1 MSSSYPNFL
10 LPVTSVFFG
19 CCLLSVEAAHAAD
32 TYVQP
37 SAEVRVESN
46 DNIDL
51 DPAGISDSNVQG
63 YIADLDA
70 LIGIATPRSNTSI
83 RPRVRLQEYPDREEF
98 QEVEAFFD
106 FLTTYRWERA
116 DFRLLA
122 RYSRQDDY
130 NAELPDGGTDP
141 IDPNEPNNPDSGT
154 FVIGE
159 TRTRYSVA
167 PELAFDLTE
176 RLRAGVQSQYQAV
189 RFDSDDLDNKVD
201 YDFIEGAGFVRWA
214 LDERSALLAS
224 IYANLYEAT
233 DDSTETEAY
242 GGTFGYE
249 YQWSETTGLA
259 LEILY
264 EQNTTTDFD
273 PPFEFEE
280 ESSGMGGQLTAFRKG
295 EVSEW
300 RFSVGRQFIPTG
312 ASGKAES
319 DQIRVQYQRDLT
331 ERLAFTGTGRYE
343 SRNAIT
349 TAGASNNRDYARADV
364 ALRWMFSSTWF
375 VNGGYSYI
383 WQDRE
388 DAIDSADNNR
398 FFIGVGFKAL
408 DRQQR

>member
-1 MSSSYPNFL
+1 MSFSYPDWRRRFAGA
-10 LPVTSVFFG
+10 VVG
-19 CCLLSVEAAHAAD
+19 CCLVVSGAAQAAD

-51 DPAGISDSNVQG
+51 DPIGSSESNVQG

-70 LIGIATPRSNTSI
+70 LIGIATTRSNTSM

-130 NAELPDGGTDP
+130 NAELPDGSTDP

-159 TRTRYSVA
+159 TRTRYSID
-167 PELAFDLTE
+167 PEIAFDLTE
-176 RLRAGVQSQYQAV
+176 RLRAGVRARYQAV
-189 RFDSDDLDNKVD
+189 RFDTDDLDDKVD
-201 YDFIEGAGFVRWA
+201 YDFIEGSGFLRWA
-214 LDERSALLAS
+214 LDERSALTVAYYAS
-224 IYANLYEAT
+224 LYEAT
-233 DDSTETEAY
+233 DNTTETEAY
-242 GGTFGYE
+242 GGILGYE
-249 YQWSETTGLA
+249 YQWTESTGLA
-259 LEILY
+259 LEFLY
-264 EQNTTTDFD
+264 EQNTTTDFE

-280 ESSGMGGQLTAFRKG
+280 TESGMGGQLTAFRKG

-300 RFSVGRQFIPTG
+300 RFSIGRQFIPTG

-319 DQIRVQYQRDLT
+319 DQIRVQHERDFTQRLKFIG
-331 ERLAFTGTGRYE
+331 AGRYE
-343 SRNAIT
+343 ARSAIT
-349 TAGASNNRDYARADV
+349 TAGASNNRDYARADLT
-364 ALRWMFSSTWF
+364 LRYMFSPSWF
-375 VNGGYSYI
+375 VDGGYSYI
-383 WQDRE
+383 WQERE
-388 DAIDSADNNR
+388 DAIDAADNNR
-398 FFIGVGFKAL
+398 FFLGVGFKGL
-408 DRQQR
+408 DRQRR